1 MATVRGGVRHM
12 VVRAAMLAACLIGA
26 IAHAQGDRP
35 TRVLVINS
43 TRQNQQFFVVA
54 ERELP
59 RLLSDGLGSP
69 VDYYTEYLDVHRFPH
84 PDFEAVYIDFLR
96 RKYEGRRFDLILLMG
111 NPAMDF
117 MARHRQVLFRDTPV
131 VFYTLSPP
139 GGDIENATGLI
150 NTLRFG
156 PSIDL
161 ALALQPDLEQ
171 VFVVSGA
178 AASDREYE
186 RQARTEFRRF
196 NGRLEFRYLSGL
208 VTRELEQRLRTLPP
222 RSAVYYTVASED
234 GNGASVQQMAYLS
247 RIAAAAN
254 APTYSWADLSVEA
267 GIIGGRRRDQVAQ
280 MQAIATLAARV
291 LRGERPDD
299 IPVSSP
305 KTDIDAV
312 DWRQLRR
319 WGLDESRLPAGTRV
333 LFRAPGMWDQYWRY
347 VIGAVVLILA
357 QTVLIGGLLLQ
368 RARRQRVERAL
379 RASQVRLRLSYDHIR
394 NLSRRLLGEQEAERA
409 RIARELHDDINQ
421 QLTLLALELDRIRA
435 RELPLDSARRLSH
448 ALQTTHDVATSVR
461 ELSHRLHP
469 SKLQLIGLVA
479 GLDTLR
485 RDLSPPHLPI
495 AFSHR
500 DVPEHVDQEIALCVF
515 RVAQEALGNAVKHSQ
530 ASHVRVELRGG
541 PAGLGLRINDD
552 GKGFDIERVPNGGL
566 GLTSMR
572 ERVEAV
578 GGVLEIRT
586 AAGSGTHLKIT
597 VPTHMSETVMGAVP
611 SA

>member
-1 MATVRGGVRHM
+1 
-12 VVRAAMLAACLIGA
+12 
-26 IAHAQGDRP
+26 
-35 TRVLVINS
+35 
-43 TRQNQQFFVVA
+43 
-54 ERELP
+54 
-59 RLLSDGLGSP
+59 
-69 VDYYTEYLDVHRFPH
+69 
-84 PDFEAVYIDFLR
+84 
-96 RKYEGRRFDLILLMG
+96 
-111 NPAMDF
+111 
-117 MARHRQVLFRDTPV
+117 
-131 VFYTLSPP
+131 
-139 GGDIENATGLI
+139 
-150 NTLRFG
+150 
-156 PSIDL
+156 
-161 ALALQPDLEQ
+161 
-171 VFVVSGA
+171 
-178 AASDREYE
+178 
-186 RQARTEFRRF
+186 
-196 NGRLEFRYLSGL
+196 
-208 VTRELEQRLRTLPP
+208 
-222 RSAVYYTVASED
+222 
-234 GNGASVQQMAYLS
+234 
-247 RIAAAAN
+247 
-254 APTYSWADLSVEA
+254 
-267 GIIGGRRRDQVAQ
+267 
-280 MQAIATLAARV
+280 
-291 LRGERPDD
+291 
-299 IPVSSP
+299 
-305 KTDIDAV
+305 
-312 DWRQLRR
+312 
-319 WGLDESRLPAGTRV
+319 
-333 LFRAPGMWDQYWRY
+333 MWDQYWRY

-394 NLSRRLLGEQEAERA
+394 SLSRRLLGEQEAERA

>member
-1 MATVRGGVRHM
+1 M
-12 VVRAAMLAACLIGA
+12 
-26 IAHAQGDRP
+26 
-35 TRVLVINS
+35 
-43 TRQNQQFFVVA
+43 
-54 ERELP
+54 
-59 RLLSDGLGSP
+59 
-69 VDYYTEYLDVHRFPH
+69 
-84 PDFEAVYIDFLR
+84 
-96 RKYEGRRFDLILLMG
+96 
-111 NPAMDF
+111 
-117 MARHRQVLFRDTPV
+117 
-131 VFYTLSPP
+131 
-139 GGDIENATGLI
+139 
-150 NTLRFG
+150 
-156 PSIDL
+156 
-161 ALALQPDLEQ
+161 
-171 VFVVSGA
+171 
-178 AASDREYE
+178 
-186 RQARTEFRRF
+186 
-196 NGRLEFRYLSGL
+196 
-208 VTRELEQRLRTLPP
+208 
-222 RSAVYYTVASED
+222 YYTVASED

-280 MQAIATLAARV
+280 MQAIATLAARE

-469 SKLQLIGLVA
+469 SKLQLIGLV
-479 GLDTLR
+479 D
-485 RDLSPPHLPI
+485 D
-495 AFSHR
+495 
-500 DVPEHVDQEIALCVF
+500 
-515 RVAQEALGNAVKHSQ
+515 
-530 ASHVRVELRGG
+530 
-541 PAGLGLRINDD
+541 PAAPGLGSFSILYARS
-552 GKGFDIERVPNGGL
+552 
-566 GLTSMR
+566 T
-572 ERVEAV
+572 AV
-578 GGVLEIRT
+578 
-586 AAGSGTHLKIT
+586 
-597 VPTHMSETVMGAVP
+597 
-611 SA
+611 